1 MSEFRTTRNL
11 YLSTLTGFEFPL
23 TYTAWLNAD
32 DEYKAVLLFVN
43 FFTEI
48 ELAWYK
54 TRFSFVDEADAVSQ
68 VSLYLVKNVDF
79 IKADENRFTAKYIY
93 RVAENCLKSLTYI
106 ERDINREKFECSNE
120 VELDNEVVNL
130 YDLAPSEDDSI
141 EVQHAK
147 EAVWD
152 IIAKMGPKAEKVVN
166 RLINPD
172 DPLAASRGN
181 TNPDDRLR
189 DVSVSKAEFSSIL
202 EDLRNN
208 KALLQ
213 NLELIANA

>member
-1 MSEFRTTRNL
+1 MSQFRTTRNL
-11 YLSTLTGFEFPL
+11 YLESLSGFEFPL
-23 TYTAWLNAD
+23 TYDAWLNAD
-32 DEYKAVLLFVN
+32 DEHKAVLLFVN
-43 FFTEI
+43 FFAEI

-54 TRFSFVDEADAVSQ
+54 TRFSFVNEEDAVSQ

-79 IKADENRFTAKYIY
+79 IKADEKRFTANYIY

-106 ERDINREKFECSNE
+106 ERDINREKFECPND
-120 VELDNEVVNL
+120 VELDGETVNL
-130 YDLAPSEDDSI
+130 YDLTPSEDDPI
-141 EVQHAK
+141 EIQHAK

-152 IIAKMGPKAEKVVN
+152 IIDKMGLKTKKVVN

-172 DPLAASRGN
+172 DPLAAARGN

-189 DVSVSKAEFSSIL
+189 DVSVSKAEFASIL

-208 KALLQ
+208 TALAQ
-213 NLELIANA
+213 NLALIANA